1 MSSGNLKNHNKYLK
15 KHCTV
20 VPNVEATMSFPLQNR
35 SGLLMKEH
43 LYSMSVVIHTING
56 GVDNNVK

>member
-15 KHCTV
+15 KCCTLV
-20 VPNVEATMSFPLQNR
+20 SNVGATIYFPSPNR

-43 LYSMSVVIHTING
+43 LYSTSVVIVTING
-56 GVDNNVK
+56 GMDDNFK